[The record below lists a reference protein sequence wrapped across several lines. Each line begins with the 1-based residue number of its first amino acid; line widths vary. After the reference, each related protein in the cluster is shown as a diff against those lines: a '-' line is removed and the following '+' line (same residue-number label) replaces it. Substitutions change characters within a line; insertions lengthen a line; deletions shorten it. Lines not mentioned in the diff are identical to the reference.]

1 MKAALGSAA
10 VLSLL
15 LIASYTWWFQTSW
28 PVSLAY
34 AMFAVITL
42 ATIPLCYRFFGF
54 QDIDVVRGL
63 LRQEQTEHDEMI
75 SRLQKL
81 QVDLKRLDI
90 EEGSQQ
96 AGTLLHLLNDFH
108 EVISNR
114 FHGKQLSST
123 TYLNAARGVQNQTL
137 QNLSDMAGVGH
148 SIVSL
153 QRQRSTGTGT
163 SAKESTEISID
174 NQLES
179 QRERLDGLITDN
191 RRLFKALSDTSVEVA
206 NIEEIGAFERTETLA
221 KLRDLAEIARQQSS

>member
-10 VLSLL
+10 ALSLL
-15 LIASYTWWFQTSW
+15 LIGSYTWWFQTSW
-28 PVSLAY
+28 PISLAY
-34 AMFAVITL
+34 ATFAIVTL
-42 ATIPLCYRFFGF
+42 ASIPLCYRFFGF

-63 LRQEQTEHDEMI
+63 LQQEQTEHDDMI
-75 SRLQKL
+75 ARLEKL
-81 QVDLKRLDI
+81 QVDLKQLDI

-108 EVISNR
+108 EVVTNR

-153 QRQRSTGTGT
+153 QRNT
-163 SAKESTEISID
+163 SSDTD
-174 NQLES
+174 TQNQLQS
-179 QRERLDGLITDN
+179 QKKRLDGLIADN

-221 KLRDLAEIARQQSS
+221 KLRDLAEIARQQSN

>member
-10 VLSLL
+10 ALSLL
-15 LIASYTWWFQTSW
+15 LIGSYTWWFQTSW
-28 PVSLAY
+28 PISLAY
-34 AMFAVITL
+34 ATFAIVTL

-63 LRQEQTEHDEMI
+63 LQQEQTEHDDMI
-75 SRLQKL
+75 ARLEKL
-81 QVDLKRLDI
+81 QVDLKQLDI

-108 EVISNR
+108 EVVTNR

-153 QRQRSTGTGT
+153 QRNT
-163 SAKESTEISID
+163 SSDTD
-174 NQLES
+174 TQNQLQS
-179 QRERLDGLITDN
+179 QKKRLDGLIADN

-221 KLRDLAEIARQQSS
+221 KLRDLAEIARQQSN

>member
-1 MKAALGSAA
+1 VKAALGSAA

-153 QRQRSTGTGT
+153 QRQRSTGTGCGY
-163 SAKESTEISID
+163 
-174 NQLES
+174 QLML
-179 QRERLDGLITDN
+179 QR
-191 RRLFKALSDTSVEVA
+191 RRLTCR
-206 NIEEIGAFERTETLA
+206 IGHSTNLTTKNWF
-221 KLRDLAEIARQQSS
+221 